1 LTSLQTVAYAPAP
14 RWISRPTNF
23 ASAQTQGLE
32 LEVKGRAGELM
43 PSFFERRMPLNLRAA
58 LSFYHSSVDT
68 VPGPNNRLDA
78 QQPWSGTLGADY
90 RMTSLPVTAGGN
102 LTVTPGYVTQ
112 QTTSQALEQSRTR
125 GFDLYARWTYS
136 PTLAFRLSAN
146 QLFAL
151 DTQTRTF
158 LSNGN
163 SSSAL
168 RSNYTAI
175 GLGIEMKL

>member
-1 LTSLQTVAYAPAP
+1 M
-14 RWISRPTNF
+14 I
-23 ASAQTQGLE
+23 
-32 LEVKGRAGELM
+32 
-43 PSFFERRMPLNLRAA
+43 
-58 LSFYHSSVDT
+58 
-68 VPGPNNRLDA
+68 
-78 QQPWSGTLGADY
+78 
-90 RMTSLPVTAGGN
+90 SLPVTVGSN

-112 QTTSQALEQSRTR
+112 QTASQALEQSRTR
-125 GFDLYARWTYS
+125 GFDVYARWNYS

-168 RSNYTAI
+168 RSGYTSI
-175 GLGIEMKL
+175 GFGLEMKL

>member
-1 LTSLQTVAYAPAP
+1 
-14 RWISRPTNF
+14 
-23 ASAQTQGLE
+23 
-32 LEVKGRAGELM
+32 
-43 PSFFERRMPLNLRAA
+43 
-58 LSFYHSSVDT
+58 
-68 VPGPNNRLDA
+68 
-78 QQPWSGTLGADY
+78 
-90 RMTSLPVTAGGN
+90 
-102 LTVTPGYVTQ
+102 
-112 QTTSQALEQSRTR
+112 
-125 GFDLYARWTYS
+125 LYARWTYS